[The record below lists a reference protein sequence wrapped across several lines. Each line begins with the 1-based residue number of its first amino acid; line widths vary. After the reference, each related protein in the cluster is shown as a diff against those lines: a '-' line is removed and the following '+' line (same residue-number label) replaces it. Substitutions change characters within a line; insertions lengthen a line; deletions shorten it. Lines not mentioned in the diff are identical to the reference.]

1 MSTNTGFTMPT
12 ETVELPSKGLLYPS
26 GSELSLGTVEMKY
39 MTAKEEDIL
48 TNINYIRN
56 NTVFD
61 KLIQSL
67 LVTKVNYDD
76 LLVCD
81 RDALLIAA
89 RILGYGQDYKYAV
102 TNPNTGTSEVTTV
115 DLSQLKTLEFDSE
128 LLKVPNT
135 NEIEY
140 TLPSTGTKLTFKL
153 LTVKDE
159 KDIEKDLQAFKK
171 INPLASPELSTRLK
185 TIITSVNGDSSKSV
199 IRDFVDNHFLAR
211 DSRDFRKYLKSIT
224 PGIELK
230 FDFVSENY
238 TQEGIELELDS
249 TFFWP
254 ES

>member
-1 MSTNTGFTMPT
+1 MPT
-12 ETVELPSKGLLYPS
+12 ETVDLPSKGLLYPS
-26 GSELSLGTVEMKY
+26 GSELSSGIVEMKY

-67 LVTKVNYDD
+67 LVTKINYDD

-81 RDALLIAA
+81 RDALLVAA
-89 RILGYGQDYKYAV
+89 RILGYGKEYRV
-102 TNPNTGTSEVTTV
+102 GFVNSETGVKEETVV
-115 DLSQLKTLEFDSE
+115 DLSELKTQELDSD
-128 LLKVPNT
+128 LLKVPNV
-135 NEIEY
+135 NELDY

-171 INPLASPELSTRLK
+171 VNPLASSELSTRLK
-185 TIITSVNGDSSKSV
+185 TIITSVNGDTSKAV

-211 DSRDFRKYLKSIT
+211 DSRDFRKYLKNVT
-224 PGIELK
+224 PGIEMK

-238 TQEGIELELDS
+238 TQEGIDIELDS

-254 ES
+254 EN